1 MYFYL
6 PVLIGSNS
14 TVALGFLLVVIL
26 LFPSPSIHSFS
37 MPGGLPVHFFNN
49 AGASQMA
56 PQVLE
61 RIMCHLQLEMK
72 EGGYNAA
79 AIVQEEHFGVYQT
92 IGRLINASDPM
103 FEIAL
108 VESATVAWT
117 RIFYS
122 MADSILDRALD
133 QSGSSY
139 DYSEARLQKV
149 ILVSEAEYAAN
160 IVAILKYAR
169 EQNQRSRAIQWRVF
183 AIPSTL
189 IKSDR
194 NDQDY
199 TFSTGVV
206 DVEIFEDIVSGR
218 WEVEEWKDLAK
229 GSEIIGEGCDHDGG
243 RRQMVRIKP
252 EDIALV
258 CITHIPTNSGIINP
272 VNEIG
277 KCIEEFNTKAMSETG
292 DTLPS
297 ILYIVDACQSIG
309 QISVDVQCMR
319 AHALTATGRK
329 YLRGPRGT
337 GFLFVKSD
345 VVAKLIPSEV
355 DHAAAPLTFQT
366 KGDLSNKEEF
376 EDKYISID
384 IGYKKGAGRFEYWES
399 NLSTRLGLGVAVSY
413 CVDEIGV
420 EYIEKRIIELSAILC
435 QRLNTICPIE
445 IYHADSIQCGI
456 VTFSVKGMDPT
467 SIKKTML
474 SPLGDERF
482 ELSVVPRTSTP
493 IDSARTD
500 VEDLIRISLSYIN
513 TFDEIESFINKL
525 GDLVGMDEDRNSG
538 NLM

>member
-1 MYFYL
+1 M
-6 PVLIGSNS
+6 PVLTGNRSS
-14 TVALGFLLVVIL
+14 VALGFFLVVIL
-26 LFPSPSIHSFS
+26 LFPSPRIYSLS
-37 MPGGLPVHFFNN
+37 MPESLPVRFFNN

-56 PQVLE
+56 PQVFE
-61 RIMCHLQLEMK
+61 RIVCHLQLEMK

-79 AIVQEEHFGVYQT
+79 AIAQEEHSKVYQT

-122 MADSILDRALD
+122 MADSILDRALA
-133 QSGSSY
+133 QLGSSY

-160 IVAILKYAR
+160 IVAILKYTR
-169 EQNQRSRAIQWRVF
+169 EQNQRSHAIQWRVF

-189 IKSDR
+189 KKYDGH
-194 NDQDY
+194 DQDS

-206 DVEIFEDIVSGR
+206 NVDIFEDIVSGR

-229 GSEIIGEGCDHDGG
+229 GSKEIGEGNDQGG
-243 RRQMVRIKP
+243 ESKQMIGIKP

-258 CITHIPTNSGIINP
+258 CITHIPTNSGVINP

-277 KCIEEFNTKAMSETG
+277 ECIDKFNTKVMSETG
-292 DTLPS
+292 VNLPS

-309 QISVDVQCMR
+309 QISVNVQCMR

-345 VVAKLIPSEV
+345 VAAKLIPSEV
-355 DHAAAPLTFQT
+355 DHASAPITFET
-366 KGDLSNKEEF
+366 KGAHKQEF
-376 EDKYISID
+376 ENKYIDIE
-384 IGYKKGAGRFEYWES
+384 IGYRKGAGRFEYWES

-420 EYIEKRIIELSAILC
+420 EYIEKRIKDLRAILC
-435 QRLNTICPIE
+435 QRLHTIGRVQ
-445 IYHADSIQCGI
+445 IYHRDSIQCGI

-467 SIKKTML
+467 LIKKTML
-474 SPLGDERF
+474 SPLGGERF

-493 IDSARTD
+493 IDSATTCA
-500 VEDLIRISLSYIN
+500 EDLIRISLSYMN
-513 TFDEIESFINKL
+513 TVDEIDSFINKL
-525 GDLVGMDEDRNSG
+525 GDLV
-538 NLM
+538 